1 MVPIVLLA
9 TPAIRSIANVLTSDG
24 N

>member
-9 TPAIRSIANVLTSDG
+9 APAIRSIANVLTSDG